1 MAAVE
6 NVRLALFAAAAAAF
20 AAMLALPP
28 LLGFSVDYASFYPLL
43 VIAAIPGAV
52 LPYAIW
58 RRLDPLRPALETTAL
73 GLLATLP
80 VLVFTYSA
88 MRAGLPLADPLLAR
102 MDRAIGFDW
111 SAFFRLVDGSEAAA
125 RLLAYGYSSFAYQLL
140 FLPTLLCLARLPGR
154 AYRLVLAYLILCTL
168 SSAIGIFF
176 PADGAY
182 VFYAIDPA
190 TLQHVNGKFGH
201 LFLESFHGVR
211 EGGAFSLGMD
221 NVAGILTF
229 PSVHAGVAALCAW
242 AAWPSRWLRWP
253 FVALNVV
260 MSVSALTHGA
270 HYLVDIF
277 AGFAV
282 AALAVVLVRRAER
295 IAAAYRQGR
304 LPAAI
309 PLPG

>member
-1 MAAVE
+1 
-6 NVRLALFAAAAAAF
+6 
-20 AAMLALPP
+20 
-28 LLGFSVDYASFYPLL
+28 
-43 VIAAIPGAV
+43 
-52 LPYAIW
+52 
-58 RRLDPLRPALETTAL
+58 
-73 GLLATLP
+73 
-80 VLVFTYSA
+80 

-102 MDRAIGFDW
+102 MDQAIGFDW
-111 SAFFRLVDGSEAAA
+111 PAFFRLVDGSEPAA

-154 AYRLVLAYLILCTL
+154 AYRLVLGYLILCTI

-182 VFYAIDPA
+182 VFYGVE
-190 TLQHVNGKFGH
+190 TSSLQHINGKFGH

-211 EGGAFSLGMD
+211 EGGAFSLGMN

-253 FVALNVV
+253 FLALNVV

-270 HYLVDIF
+270 HYLVDIL

-282 AALAVVLVRRAER
+282 AALTVALVHRAER
-295 IAAAYRQGR
+295 VAATYQKHA